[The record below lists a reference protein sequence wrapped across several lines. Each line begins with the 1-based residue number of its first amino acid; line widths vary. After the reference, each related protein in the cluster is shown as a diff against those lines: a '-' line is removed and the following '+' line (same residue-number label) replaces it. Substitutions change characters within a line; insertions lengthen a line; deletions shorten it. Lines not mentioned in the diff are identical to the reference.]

1 MVGPL
6 VQERPGGVEQ
16 RATPAGWGI
25 GGGGGGVG
33 KSETSGILTFKS
45 WSRAIMVG
53 LAYTSP
59 ACLRVPTIYHLSTSN
74 VQLLQHAYLGTY
86 LYVSRT

>member
-45 WSRAIMVG
+45 WSRYHGWLG
-53 LAYTSP
+53 LHFTCLPARAYYLSP
-59 ACLRVPTIYHLSTSN
+59 IDF
-74 VQLLQHAYLGTY
+74 
-86 LYVSRT
+86 

>member
-1 MVGPL
+1 MLGPL

-33 KSETSGILTFKS
+33 KSETSGILTLSLGVALS
-45 WSRAIMVG
+45 W
-53 LAYTSP
+53 LAWLTLHLLAC
-59 ACLRVPTIYHLSTSN
+59 ACLLSPIDF
-74 VQLLQHAYLGTY
+74 
-86 LYVSRT
+86 